1 MANEILASLD
11 DINVH
16 LPDDKAKMQDSEDNE
31 LQIDAARYI
40 RSLLAGFF
48 SAATL
53 VSWDSPADT
62 PELIRGIAGRL
73 IASKYY
79 ATLYSEDVGDVSAYA
94 QWLYNQANL
103 MLDQVRTGTLTLLD
117 ATDTPIPIEGG
128 ISLDSDDFYPN
139 DSAGEPHFGVGLQL
153 S

>member
-16 LPDDKAKMQDSEDNE
+16 LPDDKARMEDSEDNE

-48 SAATL
+48 SSATL

-62 PELIRGIAGRL
+62 PELIRGIAWRL

-79 ATLYSEDVGDVSAYA
+79 ARLYTEDTAEVSDYA
-94 QWLYNQANL
+94 QWLYNQANV
-103 MLDQVRTGTLTLLD
+103 MLDQVRTGILTLLD
-117 ATDTPIPIEGG
+117 TNDTPIPIEGG
-128 ISLDSDDFYPN
+128 ISLESDDFWPN
-139 DSAGEPHFGVGLQL
+139 NSTGEPHFTTGLIL

>member
-1 MANEILASLD
+1 MANEILASLA

-16 LPDDKAKMQDSEDNE
+16 LPDDKAKMQDSDDNE
-31 LQIDAARYI
+31 LQVDVARYI
-40 RSLLAGFF
+40 RSLLSGFF

-53 VSWDSPADT
+53 VSWNSPDNT

-79 ATLYSEDVGDVSAYA
+79 ATLYSEDVDDVSKFA
-94 QWLYNQANL
+94 QWLYNQANA
-103 MLDQVRTGTLTLLD
+103 MIDQIRTGSMIILD
-117 ATDTPIPIEGG
+117 VNDTPIPIEGG
-128 ISLDSDDFYPN
+128 ISLTADDFWPN
-139 DSAGEPHFGVGLQL
+139 DSSGGAKFTMEKVF

>member
-16 LPDDKAKMQDSEDNE
+16 LPDDKARMEDSEDNE

-48 SAATL
+48 SSATL

-79 ATLYSEDVGDVSAYA
+79 ARLYTEDTAEVSDYA
-94 QWLYNQANL
+94 QWLYNQANV
-103 MLDQVRTGTLTLLD
+103 MLDQVRTGILTLLD
-117 ATDTPIPIEGG
+117 TNDTPIPIEGG
-128 ISLDSDDFYPN
+128 ISLESDDFWPN
-139 DSAGEPHFGVGLQL
+139 NSTGEPHFTTGLIL